1 MFRDKLI
8 ELSAKGLSMGIV
20 SLAVIKLSLVASLG
34 FILYRKKIVS
44 ESALSFLT
52 FFVINL
58 SIPFLFFSHL
68 VENSQ
73 MVLAHSVGSFLIASF
88 GIFIVGCAIGFIF
101 TFKEGKALKAEIMSL
116 VALQNA
122 GYLPMN
128 IAIFLFPPGAREKFL
143 VYIFLY
149 LLGFNILMWS
159 VGSFF
164 IFRKKNEV
172 FRIKSM
178 LTPPVIGTVLA
189 LVFIYTNI
197 ARFIP
202 QALLS
207 PIKMVGETSFILS
220 MIILGCWLGKV
231 KLEGISKKLLL
242 VCEVSFLKLIVLP
255 AIFLIGLVKLE
266 IFSFLGLFIILE
278 ATMPSAASLPI
289 VANLRGA
296 DSEFVSQGVFLTHI
310 LSIVTIPLWVGLYLA
325 VSGPLF

>member
-1 MFRDKLI
+1 
-8 ELSAKGLSMGIV
+8 MGIV
-20 SLAVIKLSLVASLG
+20 SLAVIKLSLVAGLG
-34 FILYRKKIVS
+34 FILYRKKVVN
-44 ESALSFLT
+44 ERALSFLT
-52 FFVINL
+52 FFVINF

-73 MVLAHSVGSFLIASF
+73 IVLAHSVGSFLIASG
-88 GIFIVGCAIGFIF
+88 GIFIVGCALGFML
-101 TFKEGKALKAEIMSL
+101 TLKKGKDYRAETMSL
-116 VALQNA
+116 VGLQNA

-149 LLGFNILMWS
+149 LLGYNILMWS

-172 FRIKSM
+172 FRIKS
-178 LTPPVIGTVLA
+178 LFTPPVVGAALA
-189 LVFIYTNI
+189 LIFIYTNI
-197 ARFIP
+197 AKFIP
-202 QALLS
+202 QAVLS
-207 PIKMVGETSFILS
+207 PMKMVGETSFTLS

-242 VCEVSFLKLIVLP
+242 VFKISFLKLVVLP
-255 AIFLIGLVKLE
+255 AIFLIGMVRLE
-266 IFSFLGLFIILE
+266 IFSFLGLFIMLE

-296 DSEFVSQGVFLTHI
+296 DSEFISQGVFLTHV
-310 LSIVTIPLWVGLYLA
+310 LSIVTVPLWLGLYLA
-325 VSGPLF
+325 ISGPLF